1 MKERL
6 FRRITPERLEELLEI
21 VGRKSIAVIGDF
33 CLDVYWTLNMSASE
47 ISLETGKRTQ
57 PVKNQRY
64 SPGGAGNV
72 VANLF
77 DLGAGNVSSFGAT
90 GSDPFGEKMRT
101 LLGHLS
107 DCSSLM
113 TCETEE
119 YQTLT
124 YIKPYD
130 GREELGRLDVGNFNS
145 LPDCLALELISS
157 LESRLAGFDIV
168 IVNQQVATGIHTKK
182 LQEKMSALISANPEK
197 AFIFDSRHIIERY
210 PDAWLKINASE
221 ALRLSGN
228 TGTEEADIISGD
240 VLKAVEKLVGKLPHP
255 LVVTR
260 GSHGCIIGSREEIVR
275 VPGIRIEGETD
286 PVGAG
291 DSFLSGYAA
300 SLAAGASLEEAAQT
314 GNLAAAVTVRKIGQ
328 TGTANPEEIIAL
340 AREAVFEEE

>member
-1 MKERL
+1 MAGMQLANPHDRSDRNGHFAGCRAWTGLYHRNFQRRKRQRGKSMKERL
-6 FRRITPERLEELLEI
+6 FRRISPERLEELLEI

-157 LESRLAGFDIV
+157 LESRLAGFDMV
-168 IVNQQVATGIHTKK
+168 
-182 LQEKMSALISANPEK
+182 M
-197 AFIFDSRHIIERY
+197 
-210 PDAWLKINASE
+210 
-221 ALRLSGN
+221 
-228 TGTEEADIISGD
+228 
-240 VLKAVEKLVGKLPHP
+240 
-255 LVVTR
+255 
-260 GSHGCIIGSREEIVR
+260 
-275 VPGIRIEGETD
+275 
-286 PVGAG
+286 
-291 DSFLSGYAA
+291 
-300 SLAAGASLEEAAQT
+300 
-314 GNLAAAVTVRKIGQ
+314 
-328 TGTANPEEIIAL
+328 
-340 AREAVFEEE
+340 